1 MQTAATATFQR
12 LDSPHR
18 RYCSY
23 TLCARAVLVVSARP
37 SAGVMELHQS
47 TSTNGPKPHKSGTI
61 TVEENGMQKQYT
73 TITEGKATI
82 LFPGGGE
89 VFYNPI
95 QNFNRDLSVL
105 AIKTFGEVYL
115 KEREERRAKRRKG
128 QWKGK
133 PKADLK
139 VEGGEEKVD
148 DMQTWDEGTST
159 VKNGGY
165 DGGDGGEGGQ
175 QVDKS
180 EHPGGDTMVI
190 DKSEQEQV
198 VSEGGGDQQQPRPRS
213 PQPFRILDALSA
225 TGLRALRYANE
236 IPFTTALTAN
246 DISPAALA
254 SIHRNL
260 AHNQSSNPCTIA
272 KITATLGSATTH
284 MYLNPQHY
292 QVVDLDPYGT
302 AAPFFDAALQ
312 SIITKDSGPG
322 GAGPGGSGGGMLCVT
337 CTDAGVWAST
347 GYSEK
352 CFALYG
358 GMPMKGDASH
368 EAGLRLI
375 LYSIATTAAKYGLAI
390 EPLLSLSI
398 DFYARVFV
406 RIKKSPAEVKNLASK
421 SMLVHNCDSGCG
433 AWRVVPLGRAK
444 KEMGRSGEYVKYGL
458 AQVPDGGVCEHCGY
472 REHIAGPMWAGELH
486 SPEFCRDLLETI
498 EGADMEVY
506 STSQRI
512 RGMVSTAL
520 NECTFTKLPISIAEP
535 PLPPSQESIPTTHS
549 AEPQTLPYPPL
560 PAPYFFHLPTRLSKT
575 IHSVSP
581 TQAAL
586 RGALLSLGYP
596 VGRSH
601 CRPNSIKTTA
611 PWVVVWEIM
620 RQWVERGAAVK
631 VKEQSFGVGAP
642 GGRILWGYEWEG
654 QGHDRKARGNKSM
667 KSEGDSGKEVKGE
680 QRHREEKEISVD
692 TQTKSFSAYTHIRA
706 CVGLVDFNEA
716 LGRDEERVRGR
727 EVRYQMNPT
736 AYWGP
741 MKAAKGLPSI
751 GLGKPPLP
759 PLTRPGNGLE
769 ASLLGSSAAAA
780 VPRAGVKR
788 KDEEGDLGVKT
799 GVELQEEER
808 YPALGALENCAMQ
821 LHDHHLSGVEGCA
834 GGVEDPPG
842 KQQQHG
848 GGKKIK

>member
-1 MQTAATATFQR
+1 M
-12 LDSPHR
+12 
-18 RYCSY
+18 
-23 TLCARAVLVVSARP
+23 
-37 SAGVMELHQS
+37 
-47 TSTNGPKPHKSGTI
+47 I
-61 TVEENGMQKQYT
+61 TVEEDGVQKQYT
-73 TITEGKATI
+73 AITEGKATI

-95 QNFNRDLSVL
+95 QDFNRDLSVL

-115 KEREERRAKRRKG
+115 KEREERKVKRRKG
-128 QWKGK
+128 QWKGN

-139 VEGGEEKVD
+139 AEGQGEKVG
-148 DMQTWDEGTST
+148 DMQTRDRDSTIVENNDGSGKDCEEG
-159 VKNGGY
+159 K
-165 DGGDGGEGGQ
+165 EL
-175 QVDKS
+175 DKS
-180 EHPGGDTMVI
+180 EHLVDDDAMVI
-190 DKSEQEQV
+190 DKSEQAKGYEDG
-198 VSEGGGDQQQPRPRS
+198 EDQQRPRPRS
-213 PQPFRILDALSA
+213 PPHFRILDALSA

-260 AHNQSSNPCTIA
+260 AHNQPSNPCAIA

-292 QVVDLDPYGT
+292 HVVDLDPYGT
-302 AAPFFDAALQ
+302 AAPFLDAALQ

-358 GMPMKGDASH
+358 GMPMKGDSSH

-421 SMLVHNCDSGCG
+421 SMLVQNCDSGCG

-458 AQVPDGGVCEHCGY
+458 AQVPDGGVCEHCGF

-486 SPEFCRDLLETI
+486 SPEFCQNLLETI

-506 STSQRI
+506 STTQRI

-520 NECTFTKLPISIAEP
+520 NECTFTRLPIPVTEAP
-535 PLPPSQESIPTTHS
+535 PPSQEIISTTHF
-549 AEPQTLPYPPL
+549 AEPLKPPYPPL

-575 IHSVSP
+575 IHSISP
-581 TQAAL
+581 TKAAL

-620 RQWVERGAAVK
+620 RQWVERGATVK
-631 VKEQSFGVGAP
+631 VKEQSFGAGAP
-642 GGRILWGYEWEG
+642 GGRILWGHDWEG
-654 QGHDRKARGNKSM
+654 QGQGQRQGQKRDRKLKDNKGM
-667 KSEGDSGKEVKGE
+667 KAEGEPGEEMNEEQQHCEKEVN
-680 QRHREEKEISVD
+680 VD
-692 TQTKSFSAYTHIRA
+692 TQTRSFSAYTQIRA
-706 CVGLVDFNEA
+706 RVGLIDFNES
-716 LGRDEERVRGR
+716 LGKDEERVRGR

-741 MKAAKGLPSI
+741 MKAAKGL
-751 GLGKPPLP
+751 GLGKLLPPPLP
-759 PLTRPGNGLE
+759 LTTAGNGLNT
-769 ASLLGSSAAAA
+769 SSSSSSSPSVAA
-780 VPRAGVKR
+780 VVPKASVKR
-788 KDEEGDLGVKT
+788 KDEEGNLGVR
-799 GVELQEEER
+799 V
-808 YPALGALENCAMQ
+808 GAVGGLKEKEVSPPPQGLENCAAVQ
-821 LHDHHLSGVEGCA
+821 SRNHQSGAEG
-834 GGVEDPPG
+834 GGGGGEPFDE
-842 KQQQHG
+842 QQRHG
-848 GGKKIK
+848 GGSKKIK

>member
-1 MQTAATATFQR
+1 M
-12 LDSPHR
+12 
-18 RYCSY
+18 
-23 TLCARAVLVVSARP
+23 
-37 SAGVMELHQS
+37 
-47 TSTNGPKPHKSGTI
+47 
-61 TVEENGMQKQYT
+61 EENGVRKQYT
-73 TITEGKATI
+73 AITEGKATI

-115 KEREERRAKRRKG
+115 KEKEERRAKRRKV

-133 PKADLK
+133 LKAGLK
-139 VEGGEEKVD
+139 AEEKSG
-148 DMQTWDEGTST
+148 DMQTW
-159 VKNGGY
+159 
-165 DGGDGGEGGQ
+165 GGDTTIVENNGDDGDSGEGVQ
-175 QVDKS
+175 QLDKS
-180 EHPGGDTMVI
+180 EHLGDDAVVI
-190 DKSEQEQV
+190 DKSEQGKVWQV
-198 VSEGGGDQQQPRPRS
+198 YEGGEDQQQARS
-213 PQPFRILDALSA
+213 ESPPPFRILDALSA
-225 TGLRALRYANE
+225 TGLRALRYAKE
-236 IPFTTALTAN
+236 IPFPTALTAN
-246 DISPAALA
+246 DISQAALA
-254 SIHRNL
+254 SIRRNL
-260 AHNQSSNPCTIA
+260 AHNQPSNPCAVA

-292 QVVDLDPYGT
+292 HVIDLDPYGT
-302 AAPFFDAALQ
+302 AAPFLDAALQ
-312 SIITKDSGPG
+312 SIITRDSGG
-322 GAGPGGSGGGMLCVT
+322 RGGGMLCVT

-406 RIKKSPAEVKNLASK
+406 RIKKSPAEVKNLASN
-421 SMLVHNCDSGCG
+421 SMLVYNCDSGCG

-458 AQVPDGGVCEHCGY
+458 PQAPDGGGCEHCGY

-486 SPEFCRDLLETI
+486 NPDFCRDLLENI

-520 NECTFTKLPISIAEP
+520 NECTFTKLPIPVAESS
-535 PLPPSQESIPTTHS
+535 PPSQEIISTTHL
-549 AEPQTLPYPPL
+549 AEPPTPPYPPL
-560 PAPYFFHLPTRLSKT
+560 PAPYFFHLPTRLSKA
-575 IHSVSP
+575 IHSISP

-642 GGRILWGYEWEG
+642 GGRILWGSEWEG
-654 QGHDRKARGNKSM
+654 QPQVQRQRRDIGVSGNKGI
-667 KSEGDSGKEVKGE
+667 KVEGQPGKEMEGE
-680 QRHREEKEISVD
+680 QQVKEMNAS
-692 TQTKSFSAYTHIRA
+692 TQIKSFSAYTHIRA
-706 CVGLVDFNEA
+706 RIGLVDFNET
-716 LGRDEERVRGR
+716 LGKDEERIRGW
-727 EVRYQMNPT
+727 EVRYQVNPT

-741 MKAAKGLPSI
+741 MKAAKGLPGL
-751 GLGKPPLP
+751 GLGKQPPP
-759 PLTRPGNGLE
+759 PTKPGNGLN
-769 ASLLGSSAAAA
+769 ASSRGSAAT
-780 VPRAGVKR
+780 VPKFGVKR
-788 KDEEGDLGVKT
+788 KDGEGNLGAETRVGGLKEGGDL
-799 GVELQEEER
+799 
-808 YPALGALENCAMQ
+808 LEQCAFQ
-821 LHDHHLSGVEGCA
+821 SHDYQSGVEERA
-834 GGVEDPPG
+834 GSAEAPLG

-848 GGKKIK
+848 GGEKIK